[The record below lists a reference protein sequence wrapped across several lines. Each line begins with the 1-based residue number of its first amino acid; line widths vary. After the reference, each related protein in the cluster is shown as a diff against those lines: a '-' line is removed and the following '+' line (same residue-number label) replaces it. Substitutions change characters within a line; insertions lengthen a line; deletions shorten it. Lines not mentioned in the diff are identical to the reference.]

1 MYVKCQ
7 TACVVWC
14 SLTRN
19 LLPLV
24 TAFHGKNCFGT
35 CLGYHYLHR
44 QKCKIEPENDAFQQG
59 ISFTTGGAFSG
70 SMQVPCWFLQGCSPD
85 VFPKKNGTIFDDLC
99 KTSASFLHTVAQW
112 HGRLTRR
119 PPGSIFP
126 TDVFSGSKVLERERE
141 SLLEQYLPGK
151 QPLLLF
157 PSTLPLK
164 AANQVSFEKR
174 WYICFTGRQIVLHN
188 AVEVFE
194 PKTHKSICCFGWIN
208 QLPCRVGRLSCFFAE
223 GFPG

>member
-141 SLLEQYLPGK
+141 SFGTVSAWKTAVAVIPINFTPESSKPGFLWK
-151 QPLLLF
+151 KMVHLF
-157 PSTLPLK
+157 Y
-164 AANQVSFEKR
+164 R
-174 WYICFTGRQIVLHN
+174 
-188 AVEVFE
+188 
-194 PKTHKSICCFGWIN
+194 
-208 QLPCRVGRLSCFFAE
+208 
-223 GFPG
+223 

>member
-141 SLLEQYLPGK
+141 RVFWNSICLENSRCCYSHQLYPWK
-151 QPLLLF
+151 QQTRF
-157 PSTLPLK
+157 PLK
-164 AANQVSFEKR
+164 KDGTFVLQVGKLSSTMRLK
-174 WYICFTGRQIVLHN
+174 CLNLKHTKASVVL
-188 AVEVFE
+188 
-194 PKTHKSICCFGWIN
+194 
-208 QLPCRVGRLSCFFAE
+208 VG
-223 GFPG
+223 